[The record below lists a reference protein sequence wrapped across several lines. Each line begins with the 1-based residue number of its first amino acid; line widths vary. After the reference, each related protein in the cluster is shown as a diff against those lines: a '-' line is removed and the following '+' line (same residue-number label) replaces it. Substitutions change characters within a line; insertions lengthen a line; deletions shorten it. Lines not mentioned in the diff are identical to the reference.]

1 MSETRFVAPLK
12 ASPTDR
18 YRHYHVLEDGVITDF
33 MIQYEAE
40 IDGQWHEIVRYD
52 SAHGRP
58 HKDLLQPDGS
68 EIKEE
73 FPYYSNAEVMTLGQN
88 DIRKNW
94 QRYRNEYER
103 ALKRRK

>member
-1 MSETRFVAPLK
+1 MTETQFIVPLR

-18 YRHYHVLEDGVITDF
+18 YRHYHVLDGGVVIAFT
-33 MIQYEAE
+33 IQYEAE

-58 HKDLLQPDGS
+58 HKDLLHPDGS
-68 EIKEE
+68 ETKEE
-73 FPYYSNAEVMTLGQN
+73 FPYYTNAEVITLGQN

-94 QRYRNEYER
+94 QRYREQYER
-103 ALKRRK
+103 EMKRRR